1 MEQNKLVLEGPKY
14 LKWKTCK
21 IKSIQDDEIIVKT
34 IAGAISIGAEL
45 PQFKGSDVTDMN
57 PIYPRKTGYESYGE
71 VIQVG
76 NKVTNLKVGDRVVSF
91 YGHDTIGIV
100 KGDKV
105 IRVPGYIEPKDAL
118 LSILS
123 CDATK
128 GILKLN
134 PRQDEKVLII
144 GMGVIGLLACY
155 FLKYYVGIEHVDI
168 VEPDR
173 TRREFAQKFSVKNTF
188 DAEEQIVETYNYGF
202 ECSAT
207 NSGFH
212 TLQKTLKTNG
222 QICILSDGN
231 IEELTLT
238 ADFYQKELQIIGSS
252 DGYDYQKH
260 VDWFFS
266 QIEQIPLL
274 EEIFQHEIHYT
285 VLEQCFEALSKGTI
299 IHPLKVFVSY
309 E

>member
-1 MEQNKLVLEGPKY
+1 MEQNKLVLKGPKR
-14 LKWKTCK
+14 LKWETRE

-45 PQFKGSDVTDMN
+45 PQYKESDVTDTN

-76 NKVTNLKVGDRVVSF
+76 NKVTNLNVGDRVVSF
-91 YGHDTIGIV
+91 YGHETIGIV

-105 IRVPGYIEPKDAL
+105 IRVPSYITPKVAL

-123 CDATK
+123 CDAAK
-128 GILKLN
+128 GVLKLN
-134 PRQDEKVLII
+134 LRQDEKVLIT

-155 FLKYYVGIEHVDI
+155 FLKYYVGVKHVDV
-168 VEPDR
+168 VEPNKN
-173 TRREFAQKFSVKNTF
+173 RRDFAKKFGAKNIYES
-188 DAEEQIVETYNYGF
+188 EEQIIETYNYGF

-212 TLQKTLKTNG
+212 TLQKAINSNG
-222 QICILSDGN
+222 EICILSDGN
-231 IEELTLT
+231 IEDLTLT
-238 ADFYQKELQIIGSS
+238 ADFYRKELQIIGSS

-260 VDWFFS
+260 ADWFL
-266 QIEQIPLL
+266 I
-274 EEIFQHEIHYT
+274 
-285 VLEQCFEALSKGTI
+285 K
-299 IHPLKVFVSY
+299 
-309 E
+309 

>member
-45 PQFKGSDVTDMN
+45 PQYNGTDVTDTH
-57 PIYPRKTGYESYGE
+57 PFYPRKTGYESYGE

-76 NKVTNLKVGDRVVSF
+76 DKVTNLKIGDKVVSF
-91 YGHDTIGIV
+91 YGHETIGIF
-100 KGDKV
+100 KWYKV
-105 IRVPGYIEPKDAL
+105 IRVPNYIKPKVAL

-123 CDATK
+123 CDAAK

-134 PRQDEKVLII
+134 PRQDEKVLITR
-144 GMGVIGLLACY
+144 MGVIGLLACY
-155 FLKYYVGIEHVDI
+155 FLKYYVGVKHVDV
-168 VEPDR
+168 VEPNKN
-173 TRREFAQKFSVKNTF
+173 RRDFAKKFGVKNTF
-188 DAEEQIVETYNYGF
+188 DAEEQIIETYNYGF

-212 TLQKTLKTNG
+212 TLQKALKTNG

-231 IEELTLT
+231 IEELTLNE
-238 ADFYQKELQIIGSS
+238 DFYQKELKIIGSS

-260 VDWFFS
+260 ADWFFS
-266 QIEQIPLL
+266 QIEQTPLL
-274 EEIFQHEIHYT
+274 EEIFQHEIQYT
-285 VLEQCFEALSKGTI
+285 ELIQCFEELSQGI
-299 IHPLKVFVSY
+299 ITPLKVFISY
-309 E
+309 N

>member
-1 MEQNKLVLEGPKY
+1 MEQYKLVLKGTKQ
-14 LKWKTCK
+14 LKWETNE
-21 IKSIQDDEIIVKT
+21 IMSIQDDEIIVKT

-45 PQFKGSDVTDMN
+45 PQYNGTDVTDTN
-57 PIYPRKTGYESYGE
+57 PFYPRKTGYESYGE

-76 NKVTNLKVGDRVVSF
+76 NKVSHLNVGDKVVSF
-91 YGHDTIGIV
+91 YGHETIGKV

-105 IRVPGYIEPKDAL
+105 IRVPSSIQPKVAL

-123 CDATK
+123 CDAAK
-128 GILKLN
+128 GVLKLN
-134 PRQDEKVLII
+134 PRQDEKVLIT

-155 FLKYYVGIEHVDI
+155 FLKYYVGIEHVDV
-168 VEPDR
+168 VEPNKN
-173 TRREFAQKFSVKNTF
+173 RRDFAKKFGVKNIY
-188 DAEEQIVETYNYGF
+188 DSEEKIIETYNYGF

-212 TLQKTLKTNG
+212 TLQKALKTNSE
-222 QICILSDGN
+222 ICILSDGN

-238 ADFYQKELQIIGSS
+238 ANFYQKELQIIGSS

-260 VDWFFS
+260 ADWFFKE
-266 QIEQIPLL
+266 IRKTPFI
-274 EEIFQHEIHYT
+274 EEIFQHEIQYT
-285 VLEQCFEALSKGTI
+285 SLIQCFEELSLGI
-299 IHPLKVFVSY
+299 IKPLKVYVSY

>member
-1 MEQNKLVLEGPKY
+1 MEQYKLVLEGPKR
-14 LKWKTCK
+14 LKWQTCE
-21 IKSIQDDEIIVKT
+21 IKSLQDDEIIVKT

-45 PQFKGSDVTDMN
+45 PQYKESDVTDTN
-57 PIYPRKTGYESYGE
+57 PFYPRKTGYESYGE

-76 NKVTNLKVGDRVVSF
+76 NKVTHVNVGDKVVSF
-91 YGHDTIGIV
+91 YGHETIGIV
-100 KGDKV
+100 KGHKV
-105 IRVPGYIEPKDAL
+105 IRVPSNIQPKTAL

-123 CDATK
+123 CDAAK
-128 GILKLN
+128 GVLKLN
-134 PRQDEKVLII
+134 PRQDEKVLIT

-155 FLKYYVGIEHVDI
+155 FLKYYVGVERVDV
-168 VEPDR
+168 VEPNIN
-173 TRREFAQKFSVKNTF
+173 RRDFAKKFGAKNIY
-188 DAEEQIVETYNYGF
+188 DSEEKIIETYNYGV

-207 NSGFH
+207 NIGFH
-212 TLQKTLKTNG
+212 ALQKALNSNSE
-222 QICILSDGN
+222 ICILSDGN

-260 VDWFFS
+260 ADWFFS
-266 QIEQIPLL
+266 QIEKTPFI

-285 VLEQCFEALSKGTI
+285 ALEQCFEELNEEI
-299 IHPLKVFVSY
+299 INPLKVFVSY

>member
-45 PQFKGSDVTDMN
+45 PQFKGSDVIDMN

-105 IRVPGYIEPKDAL
+105 IRVPSYIEPKDAL

-123 CDATK
+123 CDAAK

-134 PRQDEKVLII
+134 PRQNEKILIT

-155 FLKYYVGIEHVDI
+155 FLKYYVGVKHVDV
-168 VEPDR
+168 VEPNKN
-173 TRREFAQKFSVKNTF
+173 RRDFAKKFGAKNIYES
-188 DAEEQIVETYNYGF
+188 EEQIKEAFHYGF

-212 TLQKTLKTNG
+212 TLQKALKTNG

-260 VDWFFS
+260 ADWFFS
-266 QIEQIPLL
+266 QIEQTPWI
-274 EEIFQHEIHYT
+274 EEIFQHEIQYT
-285 VLEQCFEALSKGTI
+285 ELIQCFEELNQGI
-299 IHPLKVFVSY
+299 ITPLKVFVSY
-309 E
+309 K

>member
-1 MEQNKLVLEGPKY
+1 MEHYKLFLKGPKQ
-14 LKWKTCK
+14 LEWETNE
-21 IKSIQDDEIIVKT
+21 IKDIQDDEIIVKT

-45 PQFKGSDVTDMN
+45 PQYNGSDVTDTN
-57 PIYPRKTGYESYGE
+57 PFYPRKTGYESYGE

-76 NKVTNLKVGDRVVSF
+76 NKVTHVNVGDKVVSF
-91 YGHDTIGIV
+91 YGHETIGIV
-100 KGDKV
+100 KGYKV
-105 IRVPGYIEPKDAL
+105 IRVPSSIQPKVAL

-123 CDATK
+123 CDAAK
-128 GILKLN
+128 GVLKLN
-134 PRQDEKVLII
+134 PRQDKKILIT

-155 FLKYYVGIEHVDI
+155 FLKYYVGVEHVDV
-168 VEPDR
+168 VEPNKN
-173 TRREFAQKFSVKNTF
+173 RRDFAKNF
-188 DAEEQIVETYNYGF
+188 GAKNIYDSEEKIIETYNYGF

-222 QICILSDGN
+222 KICILSDGN
-231 IEELTLT
+231 IEELTLI
-238 ADFYQKELQIIGSS
+238 ANFYQKELQIIGSS

-260 VDWFFS
+260 ADWFFEE
-266 QIEQIPLL
+266 IGKIPFI

-285 VLEQCFEALSKGTI
+285 SLIECFDELSLGI
-299 IHPLKVFVSY
+299 IKPLKVYVSY